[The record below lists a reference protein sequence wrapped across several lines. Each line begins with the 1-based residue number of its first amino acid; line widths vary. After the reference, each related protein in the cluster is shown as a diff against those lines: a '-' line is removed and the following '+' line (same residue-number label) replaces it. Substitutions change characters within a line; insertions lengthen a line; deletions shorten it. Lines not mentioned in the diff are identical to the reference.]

1 MGSMNLCKYK
11 DIFGKERQGFHSI
24 RVFDIAIGDLVLTI
38 IGAYAISNAF
48 GTNFVSTT
56 IVVLVFGVLFH
67 RLFCVN
73 TKVNTMI
80 FGIV

>member
-1 MGSMNLCKYK
+1 MSLCKFK

-24 RVFDIAIGDLVLTI
+24 RLFDIAIGDLVLTI
-38 IGAYAISNAF
+38 IGAYVISNAF

-56 IVVLVFGVLFH
+56 LVVLVLGVLLH

-73 TKVNTMI
+73 TKVNTLI
-80 FGIV
+80 FGKV